1 MSAMHKPSDGA
12 QMIRAV
18 HGSQRLENQTAPAE
32 RVCQRL
38 AREDR
43 NFETKRLMHH
53 RVKDSLRVIA
63 VWKDAMLAWPWYSS
77 SAWRF

>member
-1 MSAMHKPSDGA
+1 MTARHKASDRA
-12 QMIRAV
+12 QMIRARFAAIGKSNGAGGAV
-18 HGSQRLENQTAPAE
+18 M
-32 RVCQRL
+32 CQLL

-43 NFETKRLMHH
+43 NFGTKRLMHH